1 MVVVVGELWATAA
14 PTKPAEGQPW
24 AAPHLTTQMLQTKP
38 SINSSSLA
46 ATTASSLRSRSPS
59 FFYFLLYYLLSFSLL
74 FFFPDSF
81 PLYLYSISLLGF
93 ILNLILHCFLATYF
107 NFYYIYC
114 SFLFSF
120 TKIQLPA

>member
-14 PTKPAEGQPW
+14 PTKPGEGQPW

-59 FFYFLLYYLLSFSLL
+59 FSTFYSTIYFFSL
-74 FFFPDSF
+74 FFFSQIHF
-81 PLYLYSISLLGF
+81 LYLYYISLLGF

>member
-59 FFYFLLYYLLSFSLL
+59 FSTFYSTIYSLFLSF

-81 PLYLYSISLLGF
+81 PL
-93 ILNLILHCFLATYF
+93 LILY
-107 NFYYIYC
+107 
-114 SFLFSF
+114 
-120 TKIQLPA
+120 